1 MLVAAG
7 KDGVWLRARRRVLP
21 AGLPGSQEILEC
33 ALLGGLSSLSTPAV
47 NFVPAWVLWSALLTV
62 FSGLN
67 QGLR

>member
-47 NFVPAWVLWSALLTV
+47 NFVPAWSALLTV
-62 FSGLN
+62 FSGLD